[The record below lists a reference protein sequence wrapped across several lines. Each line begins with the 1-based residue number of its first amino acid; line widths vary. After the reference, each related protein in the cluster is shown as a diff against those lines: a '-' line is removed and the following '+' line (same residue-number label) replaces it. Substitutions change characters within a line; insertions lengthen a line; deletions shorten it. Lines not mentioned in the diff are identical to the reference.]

1 MTSFDIYVFVLC
13 FIVFASL
20 TALFSFLI
28 TALIKL
34 NVRLVRAGVED
45 KRILDEYNE
54 IHSKKNGCLPGVLD
68 RVISIVICCVLF
80 AFFIFSLYVNF
91 SGAAVS
97 DTIPTL
103 NVVQSG
109 SMAQKN
115 EKNLYLYQNNL
126 NDQFKTFDIVLT
138 YKLPAE
144 EDLKLYDVVV
154 YEVEGTPIIHR
165 IVDIQPP
172 NESHEEYYFLL
183 QGDAL
188 ENPDRFPVYYS
199 QMRGIYRG
207 ERIPFLGSL
216 VAFMQSVAGYLCILL
231 IVFGIV
237 AIPIMEKKVNGVK
250 RERLIE
256 IGAISPDD
264 GKGKKK

>member
-68 RVISIVICCVLF
+68 RVISIAICCVLF

-115 EKNLYLYQNNL
+115 EKNLYLYQNDL
-126 NDQFKTFDIVLT
+126 NDQFKTFDII
-138 YKLPAE
+138 LPS
-144 EDLKLYDVVV
+144 
-154 YEVEGTPIIHR
+154 T
-165 IVDIQPP
+165 
-172 NESHEEYYFLL
+172 S
-183 QGDAL
+183 
-188 ENPDRFPVYYS
+188 
-199 QMRGIYRG
+199 
-207 ERIPFLGSL
+207 
-216 VAFMQSVAGYLCILL
+216 
-231 IVFGIV
+231 
-237 AIPIMEKKVNGVK
+237 
-250 RERLIE
+250 
-256 IGAISPDD
+256 
-264 GKGKKK
+264 